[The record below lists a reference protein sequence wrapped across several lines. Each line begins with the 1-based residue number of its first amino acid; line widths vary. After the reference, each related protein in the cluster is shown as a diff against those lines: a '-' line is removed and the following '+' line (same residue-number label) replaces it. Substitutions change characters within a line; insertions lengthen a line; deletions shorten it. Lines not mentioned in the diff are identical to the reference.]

1 MRARRTSSFWGMLYK
16 AASMERLE
24 GKVMDGRGGYIG
36 LSFDLEETER
46 QWRLLWTDSKQSSE
60 TLQWFSVPLPALSLH
75 VWDCY

>member
-36 LSFDLEETER
+36 LSLDLEEREAVEVTV
-46 QWRLLWTDSKQSSE
+46 DSRQSSE
-60 TLQWFSVPLPALSLH
+60 ILQWFSVPA
-75 VWDCY
+75 